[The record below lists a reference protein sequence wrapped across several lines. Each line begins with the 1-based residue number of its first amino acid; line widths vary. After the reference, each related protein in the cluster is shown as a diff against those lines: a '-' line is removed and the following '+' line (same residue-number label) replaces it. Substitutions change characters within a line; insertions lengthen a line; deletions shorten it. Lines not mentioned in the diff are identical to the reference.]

1 VSTPHDGAGAAP
13 TAPQAIICSDQ
24 QQLNVPRWLAV
35 LLAATTDLVHA
46 TSHGYH
52 ATCPRPQ
59 LQDLV
64 DQYDSAPICDVCRAT
79 WPRWA
84 HGRTTP
90 TGPEATDDGSWLLCD
105 ACDTAKRACDT
116 QILHARM
123 RRANHSTAALAVLP
137 AATVEAATTTAV
149 QRVVTDAAG
158 TRRPAPWLTPGAL

>member
-1 VSTPHDGAGAAP
+1 MSTPHDGASAAP
-13 TAPQAIICSDQ
+13 TAPEAITCSDQ
-24 QQLNVPRWLAV
+24 QQLNVPRWLTV

-59 LQDLV
+59 LQALV
-64 DQYDSAPICDVCRAT
+64 NQYDSAPICDVCRAT

-90 TGPEATDDGSWLLCD
+90 TGPGSTDDGSWLLCD
-105 ACDTAKRACDT
+105 ACDTALRAGDH

-123 RRANHSTAALAVLP
+123 RRANLSTPALAKLP
-137 AATVEAATTTAV
+137 AASVEAATTTAV
-149 QRVVTDAAG
+149 RRVVADAAG
-158 TRRPAPWLTPGAL
+158 ARTVAPWLTPGAL